1 MTAKVLRGTY
11 PRTFRVLDQWRK
23 PVNALGGI
31 GDHTLFYGRS
41 LAGIPFAMTHYGREI
56 VRLIAEISMGAGTLA
71 MIGGTVVIVGFLT
84 LAAGGTLAVQGYS
97 SLGNIG
103 IEALTGFLAA
113 FINVRISAPVVA
125 GIGLAATFGAGV
137 TAQLGAMRINEE
149 VDALESMAI
158 RPISYLVSTRIVAG
172 MVAIT
177 PLYSIAIILSF
188 VASQF
193 TTVVLFGQSGGLY
206 HHYFD
211 TFLNP
216 YDLLW
221 SFLQA
226 VLMAIGVL
234 LIHTYYGYFAN
245 GGPEGVGVATGNAV
259 RTSLIVV
266 VSITL
271 LVSLSIYGTNG
282 NFNLS
287 G

>member
-1 MTAKVLRGTY
+1 MTLRATY
-11 PRTFRVLDQWRK
+11 PTIARELRK
-23 PVNALGGI
+23 PLDTVSRI
-31 GDHTLFYGRS
+31 GDHTLFYGRA
-41 LAGIPFAMTHYGREI
+41 LAGVPHATVHYRREVI
-56 VRLIAEISMGAGTLA
+56 RLIAEISMGAGTLA

-84 LAAGGTLAVQGYS
+84 LATGGVLAIQGYS

-113 FINVRISAPVVA
+113 FINVRISAPIVA

-149 VDALESMAI
+149 IDALESMGI
-158 RPISYLVSTRIVAG
+158 RPVEYLVSTRIVAG

-177 PLYSIAIILSF
+177 PLYSIAVILSF

-193 TTVVLFGQSGGLY
+193 TTTVLLGQSGGLY
-206 HHYFD
+206 DHYFT

-216 YDLLW
+216 IDLLW

-226 VLMAIGVL
+226 ILMALSIL
-234 LIHTYYGYFAN
+234 LIHTYFGFFAS
-245 GGPEGVGVATGNAV
+245 GGPSGVGVAVGNAV

-266 VSITL
+266 VSVTL
-271 LVSLSIYGTNG
+271 LVSLSVYGANG

>member
-1 MTAKVLRGTY
+1 MTTTTRTLRATY
-11 PRTFRVLDQWRK
+11 PRVFRAFGQWRR
-23 PVNALGGI
+23 PVAALGGI
-31 GDHTLFYGRS
+31 GDHTLFYGKS
-41 LAGIPFAMTHYGREI
+41 MAGIPFAVTRYRREI

-103 IEALTGFLAA
+103 IEALTGFLTA
-113 FINVRISAPVVA
+113 FINVRIAAPVVA
-125 GIGLAATFGAGV
+125 GIGLAV
-137 TAQLGAMRINEE
+137 
-149 VDALESMAI
+149 
-158 RPISYLVSTRIVAG
+158 
-172 MVAIT
+172 
-177 PLYSIAIILSF
+177 ILSF
-188 VASQF
+188 LASQF

-216 YDLLW
+216 IDLLW

-226 VLMAIGVL
+226 VLMALAVL
-234 LIHTYYGYFAN
+234 LLHTYYGYFAS

-266 VSITL
+266 VSVTL
-271 LVSLSIYGTNG
+271 LISLSVYGTNG

>member
-1 MTAKVLRGTY
+1 MGTMTILRSTY
-11 PRTFRVLDQWRK
+11 PRVTRQFNK
-23 PVNALGGI
+23 PVSTLSRI
-31 GDHTLFYGRS
+31 GDHTLFYLKA
-41 LAGIPFAMTHYGREI
+41 LAGTPHAAIHYRKEL

-84 LAAGGTLAVQGYS
+84 LATGGVLAIQGYS

-113 FINVRISAPVVA
+113 FINVRIAAPVVA

-149 VDALESMAI
+149 IDALEAMAI
-158 RPISYLVSTRIVAG
+158 RPVEYLVSTRIVAG
-172 MVAIT
+172 MIAIT
-177 PLYSIAIILSF
+177 PLYAIAVILSF
-188 VASQF
+188 LASQF
-193 TTVVLFGQSGGLY
+193 TTVVLLGQSGGLY
-206 HHYFD
+206 DHYFT

-216 YDLLW
+216 IDLLW

-226 VLMAIGVL
+226 VLMAITIL
-234 LIHTYYGYFAN
+234 LIHTYFGYFAS
-245 GGPEGVGVATGNAV
+245 GGPSGVGVAVGNAV

-266 VSITL
+266 VSVTL
-271 LVSLSIYGTNG
+271 LVSLSVYGSNG

>member
-1 MTAKVLRGTY
+1 VALRAVY
-11 PRTFRVLDQWRK
+11 PRLTRQLERPVASLGRV
-23 PVNALGGI
+23 
-31 GDHTLFYGRS
+31 GDHTAFYGKA
-41 LAGIPFAMTHYGREI
+41 LAGIPFAAVHYRREVI
-56 VRLIAEISMGAGTLA
+56 RLIAEISMGAGTLA

-113 FINVRISAPVVA
+113 FINVRIAAPVVA

-149 VDALESMAI
+149 IDALEAMAI

-172 MVAIT
+172 MMAIT
-177 PLYSIAIILSF
+177 PLYCIAVILSF

-193 TTVVLFGQSGGLY
+193 TTTFLFGQSSGLY
-206 HHYFD
+206 QHYFN

-216 YDLLW
+216 IDLLW

-226 VLMAIGVL
+226 ALMAITIL
-234 LIHTYYGYFAN
+234 LIHTYYGYFAA
-245 GGPEGVGVATGNAV
+245 GGPAGVGVATGNAV

-266 VSITL
+266 VSVTL
-271 LVSLSIYGTNG
+271 LISLSIYGSNG

>member
-1 MTAKVLRGTY
+1 MTLRAAY
-11 PRTFRVLDQWRK
+11 PRLFGQLERPIGTLSR
-23 PVNALGGI
+23 I
-31 GDHTLFYGRS
+31 GDHTLFYGR
-41 LAGIPFAMTHYGREI
+41 AIAATPFAAVHYRREVI
-56 VRLIAEISMGAGTLA
+56 RLIAEISMGAGTLA

-149 VDALESMAI
+149 IDALESMAI
-158 RPISYLVSTRIVAG
+158 RPVSYLVSTRILAG
-172 MVAIT
+172 MIAIT
-177 PLYSIAIILSF
+177 PLYSIAVILSF
-188 VASQF
+188 LASQF
-193 TTVVLFGQSGGLY
+193 TTVFLFGQSAGLY
-206 HHYFD
+206 NHYFT

-216 YDLLW
+216 IDLLW

-226 VLMAIGVL
+226 VLMALTIL
-234 LIHTYYGYFAN
+234 LIHTYFGYFAS
-245 GGPEGVGVATGNAV
+245 GGPSGVGVAVGNAV
-259 RTSLIVV
+259 RTSLVVV
-266 VSITL
+266 VSVTL
-271 LVSLSIYGTNG
+271 LVSLSIYGSNG

>member
-1 MTAKVLRGTY
+1 MAVRAVY
-11 PRTFRVLDQWRK
+11 PRLFREARR
-23 PVNALGGI
+23 PVDFFANI
-31 GDHTLFYGRS
+31 GDHVLFYGRA
-41 LAGIPFAMTHYGREI
+41 LAGTPHAAMHFRKEI
-56 VRLIAEISMGAGTLA
+56 IRLIAEISMGAGTLA

-149 VDALESMAI
+149 IDALESMAI
-158 RPISYLVSTRIVAG
+158 RPVEYLVSTRIVAG
-172 MVAIT
+172 MIAIT
-177 PLYSIAIILSF
+177 PLYSIAVILSF

-206 HHYFD
+206 DHYFN

-216 YDLLW
+216 IDLLW

-226 VLMAIGVL
+226 VLMAITIL
-234 LIHTYYGYFAN
+234 LIHTYYGYFAT
-245 GGPEGVGVATGNAV
+245 GGPSGVGVAVGNAV
-259 RTSLIVV
+259 RTSLVVV
-266 VSITL
+266 VSVTL
-271 LVSLSIYGTNG
+271 LVSLSIYGSNG

>member
-1 MTAKVLRGTY
+1 MALRATY
-11 PRTFRVLDQWRK
+11 PRLFRQLER
-23 PVNALGGI
+23 PIALMGRI
-31 GDHTLFYGRS
+31 GDHTLFYGKA
-41 LAGIPFAMTHYGREI
+41 LAGIPFAATRYTREVI
-56 VRLIAEISMGAGTLA
+56 RLIAEISMGAGTLA

-84 LAAGGTLAVQGYS
+84 LAAGGTLAIQGYT

-103 IEALTGFLAA
+103 IEALTGFLSA
-113 FINVRISAPVVA
+113 FINVRIAAPVVA

-158 RPISYLVSTRIVAG
+158 RPVAYLVSTRILAG
-172 MVAIT
+172 MLAIT
-177 PLYSIAIILSF
+177 PLYAIAVILSF

-193 TTVVLFGQSGGLY
+193 TTTFLLGQSQGLY
-206 HHYFD
+206 QHYFN

-216 YDLLW
+216 IDLLW

-226 VLMAIGVL
+226 VLMALTIL
-234 LIHTYYGYFAN
+234 LIHTYYGYFAS
-245 GGPEGVGVATGNAV
+245 GGPAGVGNATGNAV

-266 VSITL
+266 VSVTL
-271 LVSLSIYGTNG
+271 LVSLSIYGSNG

>member
-1 MTAKVLRGTY
+1 VTVRAAY
-11 PRTFRVLDQWRK
+11 PRLTRQLDK
-23 PVNALGGI
+23 PIATLGRI
-31 GDHTLFYGRS
+31 GDHTLFYGRA
-41 LAGIPFAMTHYGREI
+41 LAGVPFAVRHYRREVI
-56 VRLIAEISMGAGTLA
+56 RLVAEISMGAGTLA
-71 MIGGTVVIVGFLT
+71 MIGGTLAIVGFLT

-113 FINVRISAPVVA
+113 FINVRIAAPIVA

-149 VDALESMAI
+149 IDALESMAI
-158 RPISYLVSTRIVAG
+158 RPVSYLVSTRIAAG
-172 MVAIT
+172 MLAIT
-177 PLYSIAIILSF
+177 PLYSIAVILSF
-188 VASQF
+188 LASQF

-206 HHYFD
+206 QHYFS

-216 YDLLW
+216 IDLLW

-226 VLMAIGVL
+226 VLMAITIL
-234 LIHTYYGYFAN
+234 LIHTYFGYFAS
-245 GGPEGVGVATGNAV
+245 GGPAGVGVATGNAV

-266 VSITL
+266 VSVTL

>member
-1 MTAKVLRGTY
+1 VAAITLKSLY
-11 PRTFRVLDQWRK
+11 PRASHQLGK
-23 PVNALGGI
+23 PIGALGRT
-31 GDHTLFYGRS
+31 GDHTLFYAKAIIGT
-41 LAGIPFAMTHYGREI
+41 PFAITNYRREI

-149 VDALESMAI
+149 IDALESMAI

-172 MVAIT
+172 MIAIT
-177 PLYSIAIILSF
+177 PIYSIAVILSF

-193 TTVVLFGQSGGLY
+193 ITVVLFGQSGGLY
-206 HHYFD
+206 NHYFN

-216 YDLLW
+216 IDLLW

-226 VLMAIGVL
+226 ILMALTIL
-234 LIHTYYGYFAN
+234 LIHTYFGYFAT
-245 GGPEGVGVATGNAV
+245 GGPSGVGVAVGNAV

-266 VSITL
+266 VSVTL
-271 LVSLSIYGTNG
+271 LVSLSIYGANG

>member
-1 MTAKVLRGTY
+1 MSSLSALRTSR
-11 PRTFRVLDQWRK
+11 PRLFRQFRR
-23 PVNALGGI
+23 PAGFFGRI
-31 GDHTLFYGRS
+31 GDHTLFYGKAI
-41 LAGIPFAMTHYGREI
+41 AGVPHAIVRYRTEI

-71 MIGGTVVIVGFLT
+71 MIGGTVAIVGFLT

-149 VDALESMAI
+149 IDALESMGI
-158 RPISYLVSTRIVAG
+158 RPIEYLVSTRLVAG
-172 MVAIT
+172 MIAIT
-177 PLYSIAIILSF
+177 PLYSIAVILSF
-188 VASQF
+188 LASKF
-193 TTVVLFGQSGGLY
+193 VTVILFGQSAGLY
-206 HHYFD
+206 NHYFD

-216 YDLLW
+216 IDLLW

-226 VLMAIGVL
+226 VLMAITIL
-234 LIHTYYGYFAN
+234 LIHTYFGYFAT
-245 GGPEGVGVATGNAV
+245 GGPSGVGVAVGNAV

-266 VSITL
+266 VSVTL
-271 LVSLSIYGTNG
+271 FVSLAIYGSNG
-282 NFNLS
+282 NFNLA